1 MADFSSWRPTTSYV
15 QSGGAGPGMVDGKF
29 ISGAYMGLFAGPPR
43 LASIGGG
50 GLLAGAIQSSAG
62 ANQLVYP
69 MGIVQNFNLSNNA
82 QWSRIFEL
90 GSERSYWIRGRT
102 VGQVGLG
109 RVLYHG
115 PSLLRV
121 LYAYYQDASG
131 TEVDAL
137 FPFAGTIINNHDV
150 VVPPGFENFYPN
162 LASDLF
168 SQPIGMLVVMR
179 DNDEQTYAA
188 FYLECCVIP
197 NHGIATDAQGVVVQE
212 QVGIQFEQLVPIAAQ
227 NIATVA

>member
-29 ISGAYMGLFAGPPR
+29 ISGTYMGLFAGPPR